1 MRRPAVRS
9 RRDQVEELTRGVRL
23 PLAAIA
29 EDHMEVVADGL
40 RRAFE
45 DLRLRAAATVA
56 AGEEAEVTGLIQT
69 RLNRLIQ
76 EDRLWGQLVL

>member
-1 MRRPAVRS
+1 
-9 RRDQVEELTRGVRL
+9 
-23 PLAAIA
+23 
-29 EDHMEVVADGL
+29 MEVVADGL